1 MWNLQTGITL
11 AKPPCS
17 FQEHDCAIRALGTS
31 AVSSIPLQSP
41 GDLDKLALH
50 REGER
55 LILLKT
61 SWDKHSSKLPWDAA
75 VEKVGGGR
83 IERNE
88 KEILK
93 NLSSFYPLDQE
104 MSGCIFISCSCCS
117 FSLQCL
123 QWSPDLEG
131 LWLWVLWGKGW
142 GKNCSTAAC
151 PAGLVCP
158 LPGCSSPVQSVW
170 KRLFLFFTFQNFWPT
185 HSYPTLVCP
194 FMFPCFIFIF
204 RRIICLEI
212 AGVPEALNHLFSPP
226 QAFLSQKSF
235 PFHPLLTS
243 QKIFSGNYLP
253 DTAIP
258 LLPHW
263 KRYFPTTHTCCFAV
277 SLAAKGAFSSCLP
290 QSGLTYS
297 CLEIAG
303 PEIGKRAAM
312 LMRKQIV
319 IMDQNLLIKDISNK
333 MHMV

>member
-1 MWNLQTGITL
+1 M
-11 AKPPCS
+11 
-17 FQEHDCAIRALGTS
+17 
-31 AVSSIPLQSP
+31 
-41 GDLDKLALH
+41 H

-75 VEKVGGGR
+75 MEKVGGGR

-258 LLPHW
+258 VLPHLLCCSFSGCKRSIFKLSTTVRTDILLSGNCWTRNW
-263 KRYFPTTHTCCFAV
+263 KM
-277 SLAAKGAFSSCLP
+277 SSNAAEKADCHYGSKSSH
-290 QSGLTYS
+290 QGH
-297 CLEIAG
+297 
-303 PEIGKRAAM
+303 
-312 LMRKQIV
+312 KQ
-319 IMDQNLLIKDISNK
+319 
-333 MHMV
+333 